1 MSRGYKHSHIYSIY
15 CISTLHTHTHTHNTQ
30 HTAVLRGKK
39 NPSLRKLTSKFI
51 CVSFSLTFSL
61 VSSQSLAARHGYFL
75 RCVHIA
81 TRSGKK
87 DGGKKNA
94 DRLFHQLEGALKLF
108 ALTAAAPRKTPLIVP
123 HNFRSLVK
131 WVLTTFARL

>member
-15 CISTLHTHTHTHNTQ
+15 CISTFTHTKKQ
-30 HTAVLRGKK
+30 HTAVLRGIKK
-39 NPSLRKLTSKFI
+39 NPSLGKLTLKFI

-61 VSSQSLAARHGYFL
+61 VSSQSLAARHRYFL

-87 DGGKKNA
+87 KGGKKNA
-94 DRLFHQLEGALKLF
+94 DRLFHQLEGALLY

-123 HNFRSLVK
+123 HNFRLLVK